1 MLLEMACAH
10 RHVCLS

>member
-1 MLLEMACAH
+1 MACAH